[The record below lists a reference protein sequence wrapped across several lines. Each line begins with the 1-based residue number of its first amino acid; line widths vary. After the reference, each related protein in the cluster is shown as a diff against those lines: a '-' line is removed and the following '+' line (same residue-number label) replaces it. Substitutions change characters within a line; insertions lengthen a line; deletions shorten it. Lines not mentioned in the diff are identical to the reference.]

1 MKRRHYDWRMGAIIA
16 LAFSASA
23 LAEDTAPA
31 VSATST
37 EQAAPAVAEP
47 TAAPASTAE
56 PEPAT
61 VAQEPVATPESA
73 PAAVAQEPAVATES
87 AAPSE
92 SVTTETVTTQ
102 ITPPPVAVEKSAPV
116 AASEPVPETAAV
128 EQGPAQVRFL
138 VMADKESPLSSV
150 VAGRVMQVNVQLGD
164 NVAAGKLLATLDCS
178 ELKARKDAAEAEFSA
193 AQIKYEAKAKLQGLD
208 SAGALEVGLAAAD
221 VNRTRSQIKIFDA
234 QLAQCRF
241 TAPFE
246 GRIARIYVKE
256 GQGIGAGAPVI
267 DLVGNG
273 NRKARLNV
281 PSSWMNWL
289 TTGARFDAVVGE
301 NGQHYQMTVSHI
313 SGRVDAVSQTIEIET
328 LFVDNVK
335 EILPGMSGRATPVC
349 PQDMPT
355 CASGANRS

>member
-1 MKRRHYDWRMGAIIA
+1 MNRRHYGWRVCAIIA

-47 TAAPASTAE
+47 TAAPAATAE
-56 PEPAT
+56 PEPT
-61 VAQEPVATPESA
+61 
-73 PAAVAQEPAVATES
+73 AVAQEPATATEPAPVATE
-87 AAPSE
+87 A
-92 SVTTETVTTQ
+92 
-102 ITPPPVAVEKSAPV
+102 ITPPPVAVEKNAPV
-116 AASEPVPETAAV
+116 AASEPAPETAAV
-128 EQGPAQVRFL
+128 DQGPAQVRFL

-328 LFVDNVK
+328 QFVDNVK

-349 PQDMPT
+349 PPDMPT
-355 CASGANRS
+355 CASGANHS